1 MDDKQ
6 LVQLLCDD
14 PQEGLRQ
21 AVEMY
26 SAYVYKIAYS
36 KLRDVCTKEDIEEA
50 VSDVF
55 MSFYTYALKEGRS
68 LRSAV
73 GMLSVIAKRRCT
85 DIFRAKARR
94 DTTLPLEYANDIPS
108 EDIYAEPSVLLEAIR
123 QLGQPD
129 SEIFLRR
136 YYLGESSREIAK
148 ALGMKPNTVTKRIT
162 RGLEKL
168 RAMIKEGDI

>member
-1 MDDKQ
+1 MNDKQ

-14 PQEGLRQ
+14 PQEGLKQ
-21 AVEMY
+21 AVRVY
-26 SAYVYKIAYS
+26 SAYVYRIALS
-36 KLRDVCTKEDIEEA
+36 KLCDVCTKEDIEEA

-55 MSFYTYALKEGRS
+55 MSFYTYAVKEGKA
-68 LRSAV
+68 LRSVA
-73 GMLSVIAKRRCT
+73 GPLSVIAKRRCT
-85 DIFRAKARR
+85 DIFRARSKQES
-94 DTTLPLEYANDIPS
+94 TLPLEYAEDYPS
-108 EDIYAEPSVLLEAIR
+108 EDIYAEPSVLLEAIK

-136 YYLGESSREIAK
+136 YYLGQSSKDIAK

-168 RAMIKEGDI
+168 RAIVKEGDI